1 MKIEDLMTR
10 EVEAC
15 TLLDNVYEAA
25 VLMKEHNIG
34 SVPIVDGSKL
44 VGMITDRDIVI
55 KGIAEKKPN
64 SSRIQDLMSTNI
76 ITVTADCTTDKALEI
91 MKEHQIRR
99 LPVVNGEHL
108 IGMVSLGDLATK
120 DSNNQID
127 ETLEEISEQAH

>member
-55 KGIAEKKPN
+55 KGVAEKKPN

-91 MKEHQIRR
+91 MKKHQIRR
-99 LPVVNGEHL
+99 LPVVNGEYL

>member
-55 KGIAEKKPN
+55 KGVAEKKPN

-99 LPVVNGEHL
+99 LPVVNGEYL